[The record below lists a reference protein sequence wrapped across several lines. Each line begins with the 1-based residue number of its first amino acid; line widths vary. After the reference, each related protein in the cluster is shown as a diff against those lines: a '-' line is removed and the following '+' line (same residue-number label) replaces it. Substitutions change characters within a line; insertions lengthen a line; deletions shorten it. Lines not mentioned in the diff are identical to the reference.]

1 MAKTTGRLRPSQSM
15 KTYHNKFVTSANIA
29 PGLNSYQ
36 KTFFT
41 KTKL

>member
-1 MAKTTGRLRPSQSM
+1 MTKTTGRLRPSQSM
-15 KTYHNKFVTSANIA
+15 KTYNNKFTTSANMG
-29 PGLNSYQ
+29 PGLNTYQ